1 MSLKGLE
8 IAEKTADE
16 LSKVLRKDL
25 SQLTEATAD
34 QIVKLRYLLNENE
47 NAFRR
52 PADPAV
58 LSRIRKLL
66 TETDKQYLELL
77 QNPTANSR
85 LFTDRY
91 ARQLSQALSQ
101 KQALLLESELKFQQ
115 FKIRQMKTQLDRQTE
130 ILNESRLRQAHA
142 DALRAGGLVPEQYDR
157 LTAQDVVTMHTKK
170 AGSKTLGEYM
180 ENLYNEYGLV
190 YRQSYI
196 DAMAGQ
202 KSEKEIIRRM
212 RQQSDVTAG
221 KAALIVR
228 TEANA
233 IFNDQIARQIMENPL
248 IAGYR
253 FRATLDRRTSDI
265 CQKIDGKYFDKKE
278 LKPGVNFPPLH
289 PNCRSTVE
297 TVMVYDLD
305 AQKERIARGKNDEW
319 LTVPGGTNYEDFKRM
334 LNNDTRTRGTAQETG
349 QNPAAQT
356 QIDNDLAQRIEKQE
370 TALAAEFE
378 KERLAELQKTLAIQ
392 TKEAAEVVDR
402 IFTQQQ
408 YYPVDELKQLPV
420 VDQMEE
426 RVKEADLKYG
436 RTIDI
441 RTPEREAD
449 RLKWEQQFLRMG
461 SARKNTEG
469 TYVFDGEIA
478 RNKQLDI
485 ILGLPAAGKST
496 RIANPLSAEKKAFI
510 FDSDE
515 VKQLIPEFKENGAA
529 ANAVHKESQL
539 IQQRAMDVFT
549 KGARKGDNIVLPI
562 IGDDADS
569 VYRKYVRDFK
579 AAGYDITVH
588 LRKADTEGSLNRVV
602 ARGLK
607 EGRIIPWEVAS
618 SYQEE
623 NIENSFRRLVEEFG
637 LKQGRIE

>member
-212 RQQSDVTAG
+212 RQQSDITAG

-356 QIDNDLAQRIEKQE
+356 QIDHDLAQRIEKQE
-370 TALAAEFE
+370 TVLEAEFIE
-378 KERLAELQKTLAIQ
+378 KSAQQVIEEAAKSDREKIAEMRKHADLTKVPVPNSERDATKGLSKKHQKALRAYTGDAYVAVNNFFRGRDFDEWDLMPLQHEGYNSVQDFDNVLQQAFDEVSLKTELQVSRATSLSGALRFLGITPEDEVEISEILDRANSLIEERTPVRDKGYMSTTLNPMPDTEFAEDAEEFAQIFISLPEGAKAIYAEPITESRGEEEVILNRGSAFRIIGVEDIA
-392 TKEAAEVVDR
+392 TKVKLSDGTREERNVVR
-402 IFTQQQ
+402 IFVE
-408 YYPVDELKQLPV
+408 YIL
-420 VDQMEE
+420 
-426 RVKEADLKYG
+426 
-436 RTIDI
+436 
-441 RTPEREAD
+441 
-449 RLKWEQQFLRMG
+449 
-461 SARKNTEG
+461 EG
-469 TYVFDGEIA
+469 QDG
-478 RNKQLDI
+478 
-485 ILGLPAAGKST
+485 
-496 RIANPLSAEKKAFI
+496 
-510 FDSDE
+510 
-515 VKQLIPEFKENGAA
+515 
-529 ANAVHKESQL
+529 
-539 IQQRAMDVFT
+539 
-549 KGARKGDNIVLPI
+549 
-562 IGDDADS
+562 
-569 VYRKYVRDFK
+569 
-579 AAGYDITVH
+579 
-588 LRKADTEGSLNRVV
+588 
-602 ARGLK
+602 
-607 EGRIIPWEVAS
+607 
-618 SYQEE
+618 QE
-623 NIENSFRRLVEEFG
+623 
-637 LKQGRIE
+637 

>member
-212 RQQSDVTAG
+212 RQQSDITAG

-319 LTVPGGTNYEDFKRM
+319 LTVPGGTNYEDFKRI

-356 QIDNDLAQRIEKQE
+356 QIDHDLAQRIEKQE
-370 TALAAEFE
+370 TVLEAEFIE
-378 KERLAELQKTLAIQ
+378 KSAQQVIEEVAKSDREKIAEMRKHADLTKVPVPNSERDATKGLSKKHQKALRAYTGDAYVAVNNFFRGGDFDEWDLMPLQHEGYNSVQDFDNVLQQAFDEVSLKTELQVSRATSLSGALRFLGITPEDEVEISEILDRANSLIEERTPVRDKGYMSTTLNPMPDTEFAEDAEEFAQIFISLPEGAKAIYAEPITESRGEEEVILNRGSAFRIIGVEDIA
-392 TKEAAEVVDR
+392 TKVKLSDGTREERNVVR
-402 IFTQQQ
+402 IFVE
-408 YYPVDELKQLPV
+408 YIL
-420 VDQMEE
+420 
-426 RVKEADLKYG
+426 
-436 RTIDI
+436 
-441 RTPEREAD
+441 
-449 RLKWEQQFLRMG
+449 
-461 SARKNTEG
+461 EG
-469 TYVFDGEIA
+469 QDG
-478 RNKQLDI
+478 
-485 ILGLPAAGKST
+485 
-496 RIANPLSAEKKAFI
+496 
-510 FDSDE
+510 
-515 VKQLIPEFKENGAA
+515 
-529 ANAVHKESQL
+529 
-539 IQQRAMDVFT
+539 
-549 KGARKGDNIVLPI
+549 
-562 IGDDADS
+562 
-569 VYRKYVRDFK
+569 
-579 AAGYDITVH
+579 
-588 LRKADTEGSLNRVV
+588 
-602 ARGLK
+602 
-607 EGRIIPWEVAS
+607 
-618 SYQEE
+618 QE
-623 NIENSFRRLVEEFG
+623 
-637 LKQGRIE
+637 